1 MHVFIERNMKM
12 YENCV
17 YCLDGELKMITPFHH
32 STEHERVRE
41 IQKLH

>member
-17 YCLDGELKMITPFHH
+17 YCLDGELKITPFHH
-32 STEHERVRE
+32 STERERVRE